1 MNFWLSAAAAAA
13 GGLLYASPFFPHSA
27 EWVSQIAAFIG
38 LAALLFSLREETS
51 WKKASLLGFIFGLF
65 AFTPGLSWLYQSLHD
80 FGGLP
85 ALLSGAAL
93 LLMGAA
99 NSIFTALTA
108 AAVSKVRP
116 GPLRAAAAFPAAFV
130 FFDWIRG
137 AALCSF
143 PWISFGYIQTGTP
156 FEGFAPVGGVYAS
169 ELAASLALG
178 LVFATVLLRG
188 SAKRQCACIAA
199 AAALL
204 VSGQALRAVSWT
216 APGESLSVHLVQ
228 PDLPLAGLSGVE
240 PLSQSERISRA
251 MRLSSPEGRPIA
263 DRTLIIWPESVIN
276 TSIQRLMPE
285 EASLI
290 RLPAPEK
297 GTSLVLNAFWEPHP
311 REFRNSLFLLTP
323 GSDTQRYD
331 KRHLVPFG
339 EFVPPGFHWFVHA
352 LGIPM
357 SDQTPGDRFQKPL
370 YLPLQGITVAP
381 MICYENSFGD
391 ELSDFWKDDG
401 KSRMP
406 NVLLVSSNLA
416 WFSPAVQYQHLLFS
430 RMRALETAL
439 PLISVNNNGASAL
452 ISPRGVITYEAGLG
466 PVSKDAVIRTAD
478 GGPTPY
484 IRVGNAPAILLCIL
498 LFAAVF
504 FRESRSKNKKTP
516 TI

>member
-188 SAKRQCACIAA
+188 
-199 AAALL
+199 
-204 VSGQALRAVSWT
+204 
-216 APGESLSVHLVQ
+216 
-228 PDLPLAGLSGVE
+228 
-240 PLSQSERISRA
+240 
-251 MRLSSPEGRPIA
+251 
-263 DRTLIIWPESVIN
+263 
-276 TSIQRLMPE
+276 
-285 EASLI
+285 
-290 RLPAPEK
+290 
-297 GTSLVLNAFWEPHP
+297 
-311 REFRNSLFLLTP
+311 
-323 GSDTQRYD
+323 
-331 KRHLVPFG
+331 
-339 EFVPPGFHWFVHA
+339 
-352 LGIPM
+352 
-357 SDQTPGDRFQKPL
+357 
-370 YLPLQGITVAP
+370 
-381 MICYENSFGD
+381 
-391 ELSDFWKDDG
+391 
-401 KSRMP
+401 
-406 NVLLVSSNLA
+406 
-416 WFSPAVQYQHLLFS
+416 
-430 RMRALETAL
+430 
-439 PLISVNNNGASAL
+439 
-452 ISPRGVITYEAGLG
+452 
-466 PVSKDAVIRTAD
+466 
-478 GGPTPY
+478 
-484 IRVGNAPAILLCIL
+484 
-498 LFAAVF
+498 
-504 FRESRSKNKKTP
+504 
-516 TI
+516 

>member
-1 MNFWLSAAAAAA
+1 MPLNLLLKEFKREHQHLALVVDEF
-13 GGLLYASPFFPHSA
+13 GEVTGLLTIEDVLEQIVGDIDDEFDTVDIDAGNIVSESRGRWKIRAITHLTQFNQYFGADITDPHCETIGGIIADRLERVPRPGDQLTIDGFRFKVLRADDRQAKVLLVERAPKAASDKEPRREFLAECSCGRRRRSPLRVSVLSSQRGVGFADRRFYRSRRSA
-27 EWVSQIAAFIG
+27 LQSQG
-38 LAALLFSLREETS
+38 RDVLE
-51 WKKASLLGFIFGLF
+51 KASLLGFIFGLF

-116 GPLRAAAAFPAAFV
+116 GPLRAAAAFPAASCFLTGSGEP
-130 FFDWIRG
+130 RSAPSPG
-137 AALCSF
+137 F
-143 PWISFGYIQTGTP
+143 PSGTFRP
-156 FEGFAPVGGVYAS
+156 EPRLRDLLRSEAFYAS

-216 APGESLSVHLVQ
+216 APGESLSVRLVQ

-311 REFRNSLFLLTP
+311 RDS
-323 GSDTQRYD
+323 
-331 KRHLVPFG
+331 
-339 EFVPPGFHWFVHA
+339 
-352 LGIPM
+352 GIH
-357 SDQTPGDRFQKPL
+357 F
-370 YLPLQGITVAP
+370 
-381 MICYENSFGD
+381 
-391 ELSDFWKDDG
+391 
-401 KSRMP
+401 
-406 NVLLVSSNLA
+406 
-416 WFSPAVQYQHLLFS
+416 FS
-430 RMRALETAL
+430 
-439 PLISVNNNGASAL
+439 
-452 ISPRGVITYEAGLG
+452 
-466 PVSKDAVIRTAD
+466 
-478 GGPTPY
+478 
-484 IRVGNAPAILLCIL
+484 
-498 LFAAVF
+498 
-504 FRESRSKNKKTP
+504 
-516 TI
+516 

>member
-216 APGESLSVHLVQ
+216 APGESLSVRLVQ

-323 GSDTQRYD
+323 GVILCPLENLYRRASTGSFMRW
-331 KRHLVPFG
+331 
-339 EFVPPGFHWFVHA
+339 EF
-352 LGIPM
+352 
-357 SDQTPGDRFQKPL
+357 R
-370 YLPLQGITVAP
+370 
-381 MICYENSFGD
+381 
-391 ELSDFWKDDG
+391 
-401 KSRMP
+401 
-406 NVLLVSSNLA
+406 
-416 WFSPAVQYQHLLFS
+416 
-430 RMRALETAL
+430 
-439 PLISVNNNGASAL
+439 
-452 ISPRGVITYEAGLG
+452 
-466 PVSKDAVIRTAD
+466 
-478 GGPTPY
+478 
-484 IRVGNAPAILLCIL
+484 
-498 LFAAVF
+498 
-504 FRESRSKNKKTP
+504 
-516 TI
+516 